1 MKQPV
6 VELGISLGWSHRE
19 PAERMIQLVRDAER
33 AGISACWVIDSQLA
47 MRDAFTLLALLSRET
62 NSIRL
67 GPGVTNLITR
77 HPSVV
82 ANSLL
87 TLRSLAPGRV
97 LVGIGAG
104 DSAVYPL
111 GLKPQSIEGLRESV
125 AALRALLAGEALDG
139 PAGPIRLAGA
149 EGPAEPV
156 YLAASQPRM
165 LHLAGAIAD
174 GVIIMGPADP
184 EVQRAQMDA
193 VDGGAAEAGR
203 SPEDVF
209 RDVWVTMAMD
219 GEERGVD
226 AVRSWASAQA
236 RWLGKWRE
244 LPVGLRRFEGEMRA
258 AADTYDFERHLSLSA
273 GHAGVVSDELATAL
287 AVAGSVAECAQRIEQ
302 MVEVGVDRI
311 TISLLSGGRERR
323 LRDLLSV
330 WEAVEGAS
338 TVGKGGLR

>member
-1 MKQPV
+1 
-6 VELGISLGWSHRE
+6 
-19 PAERMIQLVRDAER
+19 MIQLVRDAEQ

-47 MRDAFTLLALLSRET
+47 MRDAFALLTLLSRET

-82 ANSLL
+82 ANLLL
-87 TLRSLAPGRV
+87 TLRSLAPTRI
-97 LVGIGAG
+97 LAGIGAG

-111 GLKPQSIEGLRESV
+111 GLKPQSIERLRESIG
-125 AALRALLAGEALDG
+125 AMRALLAGEAIAG

-149 EGPAEPV
+149 EGPAEPIF
-156 YLAASQPRM
+156 LAASQPRM

-184 EVQRAQMDA
+184 EVQRAQFED
-193 VDGGAAEAGR
+193 VDRGATEAGR

-209 RDVWVTMAMD
+209 RDVWITMAVD

-236 RWLGKWRE
+236 RWLNKWQN
-244 LPVGLRRFEGEMRA
+244 LPTGLRHFQDEMKA
-258 AADTYDFERHLSLSA
+258 AADTYDFERHLSVSA

-287 AVAGSVAECAQRIEQ
+287 AVAGSVSECAQRIEQ
-302 MVEVGVDRI
+302 IIEVGADRV
-311 TISLLSGGRERR
+311 TVSLLSGGRERR

-330 WEAVEGAS
+330 WELVQGAQPA
-338 TVGKGGLR
+338 GAGGLR